1 EDVLFAH
8 PAVLEAAVIGVPDDE
23 WGESVKALVVLKPG
37 AACTEEELINRCKA
51 DLGSYKKPKSVE
63 FVDTLPRNPSGK
75 VLKRV
80 LREKYWTDRDRRVH

>member
-1 EDVLFAH
+1 VLFAH
-8 PAVLEAAVIGVPDDE
+8 PAILEAAVIGVPDDE

-37 AACTEEELINRCKA
+37 AECSESELIEHCKSN
-51 DLGSYKKPKSVE
+51 LGSYKKPKSVE

-80 LREKYWTDRDRRVH
+80 LREKYWEGKDRRVH